1 MYGNGMRPDTRK
13 NRLREQELELTLD
26 KLVIVQAYTGCSIMK
41 YANEKITLGGRLSY
55 YFCSRK
61 KCNLSVQK

>member
-1 MYGNGMRPDTRK
+1 MYGNGMRPDTRE

-41 YANEKITLGGRLSY
+41 YANEKIISLKSY
-55 YFCSRK
+55 
-61 KCNLSVQK
+61 